1 MFYISSSCKSKHNG
15 SFYTLG
21 FGYIYKKDFLLIQRK
36 LGSKIPLV
44 KEDRILNYSQ
54 GSNWNVQ
61 DAEVSY
67 HRRTKPPKSF
77 RNLPLFHPACGEKNE
92 KNSYPTKPE

>member
-1 MFYISSSCKSKHNG
+1 MVLSILLALDIYI
-15 SFYTLG
+15 
-21 FGYIYKKDFLLIQRK
+21 KKDFLLIQRK

-61 DAEVSY
+61 DAELSH

-77 RNLPLFHPACGEKNE
+77 RNLPLFHPKLPGRETPHIFSCKNL
-92 KNSYPTKPE
+92 